1 MRVPRFSIYCPRA
14 QNVFALRFR
23 LNAQTNETKWKALE
37 RYTIDFGRTV
47 DVKIFVAQF
56 MKAEDK
62 QTQQFVQSSSSVS
75 QQSSVIAH
83 DTQFIRID
91 WIRFS
96 SRFTWIWEFSF
107 SNSFCPTKLL
117 FSLSLSHTHM
127 LSLTFSR
134 LIYSACCSTD
144 STAHCTD
151 TWNAQNRKVY
161 FLWGCQLVVVCV
173 DAHINVIISKA
184 TAHLLCNLIWIPN
197 HSRWIDAADG
207 SMHLS
212 ANVILHDFHRSER
225 D

>member
-96 SRFTWIWEFSF
+96 SCFTWIWEFSF
-107 SNSFCPTKLL
+107 SNSFCQTKLL

-134 LIYSACCSTD
+134 LISSVLAVLRTLLH
-144 STAHCTD
+144 TALTH
-151 TWNAQNRKVY
+151 
-161 FLWGCQLVVVCV
+161 G
-173 DAHINVIISKA
+173 
-184 TAHLLCNLIWIPN
+184 
-197 HSRWIDAADG
+197 
-207 SMHLS
+207 MHRTEKFIFCGDVNWS
-212 ANVILHDFHRSER
+212 
-225 D
+225 